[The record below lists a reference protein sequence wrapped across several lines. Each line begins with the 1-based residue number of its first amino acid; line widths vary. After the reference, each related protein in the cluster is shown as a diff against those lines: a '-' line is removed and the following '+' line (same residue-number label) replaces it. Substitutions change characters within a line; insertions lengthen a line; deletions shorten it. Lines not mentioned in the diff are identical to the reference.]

1 MRGFGQRVIGALL
14 GLAMVLF
21 GVFFRYF
28 GPAAEL
34 AAPVRERASG
44 FGITLIVVGAIAMI
58 GSLGRRSAEWLW
70 YRKPER
76 WRMLRGR
83 PTSWRQWWRS

>member
-1 MRGFGQRVIGALL
+1 MRGGGQRLAGALL

-21 GVFFRYF
+21 GAFLYF

-34 AAPVRERASG
+34 AAPVRERAAG
-44 FGITLIVVGAIAMI
+44 FGITLIVVGAIAI
-58 GSLGRRSAEWLW
+58 LGSLRRGGERLW

-76 WRMLRGR
+76 WRMLHGR
-83 PTSWRQWWRS
+83 PTRWRQWWRS

>member
-1 MRGFGQRVIGALL
+1 MRLLGALFGLAMGLFGALL
-14 GLAMVLF
+14 
-21 GVFFRYF
+21 YF

-34 AAPVRERASG
+34 AAPVRERAAG
-44 FGITLIVVGAIAMI
+44 FGITLMVVGAIAVT
-58 GSLGRRSAEWLW
+58 GSLRRRGADRLW